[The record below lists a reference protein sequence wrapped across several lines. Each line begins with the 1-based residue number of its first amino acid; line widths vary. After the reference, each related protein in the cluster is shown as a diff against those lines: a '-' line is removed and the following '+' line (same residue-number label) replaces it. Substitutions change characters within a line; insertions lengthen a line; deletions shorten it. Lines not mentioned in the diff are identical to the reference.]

1 MGKKNVLIL
10 AIAFLLISLVQ
21 PVWAEPAVNIN
32 GKAAVLLDAD
42 SKQVLYEKNK
52 DEKLPPASITKILTV
67 IMAIESGKLDDT
79 VTIGP
84 NPALLDGTKVYLEKG
99 EKIKLRQLVIA
110 AMVHSANDA
119 ALAIA
124 EYLGGT
130 EEKFVQ
136 RMNERA
142 RELGAKNSHF
152 VNAHGLSV
160 ENHYTTAYDMGVL
173 ACYAMQNKTFREIV
187 QLKVYDWQ
195 GQAWQTRLIN
205 KNQLLWSYNGATGIK
220 TGYTTEAK
228 CTIVAS
234 ANRDQQELI
243 AVVLGSV
250 GNNTWTDAAAVLDY
264 GFAHFQKLQLAN
276 PSQIAARVQID
287 QEQKQ
292 ELRLA
297 PAQELTISVPQG
309 GNKKVESHVVL
320 QPLGKQV
327 EKGQVSG
334 RMDYFIDGEQVGSV
348 DLIACNSIELAS
360 RPYFEYF
367 LFGIAGIYLV
377 QILWRIWQLYRAHK
391 KRNIFGRGRRS
402 SRILYR

>member
-1 MGKKNVLIL
+1 MVKKGVLFL
-10 AIAFLLISLVQ
+10 AIVFLLFSEGQ
-21 PVWAEPAVNIN
+21 PVWAEPALNIN
-32 GKAAVLLDAD
+32 GRAAVLLDAD
-42 SKQVLYEKNK
+42 SKQVLYEKNR
-52 DEKLPPASITKILTV
+52 DEKLPPASITKILTA

-99 EKIKLRQLVIA
+99 EKIKLRELVIA
-110 AMVHSANDA
+110 ALVHSANDA

-136 RMNERA
+136 KMNERA
-142 RELGAKNSHF
+142 QELGAKNSNF

-173 ACYAMQNKTFREIV
+173 ACYAMQNKTFRDIV
-187 QLKVYDWQ
+187 QKKIYDWE
-195 GQAWQTRLIN
+195 GQAWQTRMIN

-243 AVVLGSV
+243 VVVLGSV

-276 PSQIAARVQID
+276 PSQIAARVQFD
-287 QEQKQ
+287 EEQKK
-292 ELRLA
+292 ELRLT
-297 PAQELTISVPQG
+297 PAQELIICVPQG

-320 QPLGKQV
+320 QHLDKQV

-334 RMDYFIDGEQVGSV
+334 RMDYYIDGEQVGSV
-348 DLIACNSIELAS
+348 NLIAANSLTLPS

-367 LFGIAGIYLV
+367 LFAIAGIYLF
-377 QILWRIWQLYRAHK
+377 QILWRIWQLYRSRRK
-391 KRNIFGRGRRS
+391 KNLFAERRS
-402 SRILYR
+402 SRIFYR

>member
-1 MGKKNVLIL
+1 MGKKGVLIL
-10 AIAFLLISLVQ
+10 TIIFLLFSEVQ
-21 PVWAEPAVNIN
+21 PALAEPALNLN
-32 GKAAVLLDAD
+32 GRSAVLLDAD

-52 DEKLPPASITKILTV
+52 EEKLPPASITKILTT
-67 IMAIESGKLDDT
+67 IMAIESGKLDDI

-99 EKIKLRQLVIA
+99 EKIKLRELVIA
-110 AMVHSANDA
+110 ALVHSANDA

-136 RMNERA
+136 KMNERA
-142 RELGAKNSHF
+142 RELGAKNSNF
-152 VNAHGLSV
+152 VNSHGLSV

-173 ACYAMQNKTFREIV
+173 TCYAMQNKTFREIV
-187 QLKVYDWQ
+187 QKKTYDWE

-234 ANRDQQELI
+234 ATREQQELI

-276 PSQIAARVQID
+276 PSQIAARVQFD
-287 QEQKQ
+287 KEQKK

-297 PAQELTISVPQG
+297 PAQELTISVSQG

-334 RMDYFIDGEQVGSV
+334 RMDYYIDGEQVGSV
-348 DLIACNSIELAS
+348 NLIAANSVTLSS

-367 LFGIAGIYLV
+367 LFAIAGIYLC
-377 QILWRIWQLYRAHK
+377 QIMWRIFQLYRSRK
-391 KRNIFGRGRRS
+391 KKNMFAQRRS
-402 SRILYR
+402 SRIFYR